1 MPLLDEGLPTFL
13 FPDNKTGELTTSV
26 YHTQGGSE
34 PEPAYT
40 FRRADPA
47 DPAVKNSYAIALF
60 DAYNP
65 EVVFGEVLLRP
76 RWTQPTLSQD
86 EIRKNGGVPP
96 APEPIQ
102 PTSFTIQL
110 YDPDQQVVMTY
121 KESTILGSARWDFGM
136 PQDIFRTPSSS
147 MLDQGMNDP
156 GAAATTPKINFSW
169 KKEKLGREVVCFY
182 TGKSTD
188 GLMKKRNKEP
198 DVTCAVLKSLKRLTV
213 YESNLSRV
221 DLEDPKGLE
230 VALLLS
236 AAVIRDVYSGNLKQA
251 FNIQDVPRRSSASQA
266 SSPRPVPTS
275 PPIPQHHPLRMSHPN
290 SPDPSRP
297 IQTQGHTRKPS
308 NTGAPP
314 LDPHAQ
320 WMIDQETARLR
331 NLAEAEAREAKQQE
345 ERRRRERERQANAES
360 QRLRRLVEQEE
371 QERRKREHE
380 VEAETERLR
389 QLYGVPTSQADVR
402 PVSQPPPMPGAWPS
416 STPQGYGYA
425 PVPPVTHPGYTR
437 PPPQQPQQQAYYS
450 GAPPPAQFSGSQFDA
465 SSGGLGVD
473 RPPPNKPQRSFWDL
487 RGQNKLNK
495 KSSSAW

>member
-86 EIRKNGGVPP
+86 DIRKNGGVPP
-96 APEPIQ
+96 PPEPMQ
-102 PTSFTIQL
+102 PVSFTIQL
-110 YDPDQQVVMTY
+110 YDPDQQVVITY
-121 KESTILGSARWDFGM
+121 KESSILGSARWDFGM
-136 PQDIFRTPSSS
+136 PQDIFRTPSTS

-156 GAAATTPKINFSW
+156 VAAPTTPKINFSW
-169 KKEKLGREVVCFY
+169 KKEKLGRELVCFY

-236 AAVIRDVYSGNLKQA
+236 AAVIRDVYFGNLREV
-251 FNIQDVPRRSSASQA
+251 FNIQDVLRSGSASQVN
-266 SSPRPVPTS
+266 SPRPMPTS
-275 PPIPQHHPLRMSHPN
+275 TPVPQHHPLRVSQSN
-290 SPDPSRP
+290 SPNPSRP
-297 IQTQGHTRKPS
+297 LQAQGHAGQLPAS
-308 NTGAPP
+308 NVPP

-320 WMIDQETARLR
+320 WVIDQETVHLR
-331 NLAEAEAREAKQQE
+331 NLAEAEAREAKQLE
-345 ERRRRERERQANAES
+345 DRRRQERERQADAES
-360 QRLRRLVEQEE
+360 QRLRRLVEEEE
-371 QERRKREHE
+371 QARRKREHE

-389 QLYGVPTSQADVR
+389 QLYGVPASQSDMR
-402 PVSQPPPMPGAWPS
+402 PVPQSPSMPGAWPS
-416 STPQGYGYA
+416 STPQYGHA
-425 PVPPVTHPGYTR
+425 PVSQVTQHGYTR
-437 PPPQQPQQQAYYS
+437 TPPQQPPQQRYYN
-450 GAPPPAQFSGSQFDA
+450 GVPPPAQFSGSQFDA
-465 SSGGLGVD
+465 SSSGVD

-495 KSSSAW
+495 KSSSA